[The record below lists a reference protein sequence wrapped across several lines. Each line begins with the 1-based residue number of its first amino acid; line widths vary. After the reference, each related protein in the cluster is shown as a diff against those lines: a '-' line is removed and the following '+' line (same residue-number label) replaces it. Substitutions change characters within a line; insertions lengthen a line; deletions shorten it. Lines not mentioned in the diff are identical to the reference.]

1 MRIIITGRT
10 GLIGRHLSEK
20 LAADNHELVVLT
32 RNPQKT
38 PVMPSGTRFVGWDAK
53 TMGDW
58 ASEVDGAD
66 AIINLAGASLADGRW
81 TDERK
86 KAIYESRMNVGKAL
100 TEAVDAASQ
109 KPSVFLQASAVGYYG
124 SNTSDK
130 VFTESSTPGS
140 DFLAQVCFDWEASTV
155 AVERMGVRRASM
167 RTGIVLS
174 NLDGAWP
181 KLKLPFTF
189 YAGGPLGSGQQ
200 WYPWIHIEDESR
212 AIQFLLENDEA
223 SGPFNLCAPN
233 PLPNKEFAKVIGE
246 VMGRPSFM
254 PAPGFALRTA
264 LGEMSTMVLKGQ
276 RVLPKKLEEA
286 GFTFTYPEA
295 REAIAALEQKES
307 AMAASSMKEAA

>member
-1 MRIIITGRT
+1 MRIIITGGT

-20 LAADNHELVVLT
+20 LAADDHELVVLT

-38 PVMPSGTRFVGWDAK
+38 PVMPGGTRFVGWDAK

-86 KAIYESRMNVGKAL
+86 KAIYESRMKVGKAL

-155 AVERMGVRRASM
+155 AVERMGVRRAVM

-276 RVLPKKLEEA
+276 RVLPQKLQEA
-286 GFTFTYPEA
+286 GFTFTYPHA
-295 REAIAALEQKES
+295 KDAIAALEQKES
-307 AMAASSMKEAA
+307 PMAASSIKEAA